1 MDTTDAELT
10 AARQRWNELVELIEA
25 ARNAY
30 YVSDEPTISDAEYDV
45 LFRELQDLETEF
57 PELASPDSP
66 TLTVGGAASAA
77 FTPVHHQVQMTSLED
92 VFSPEEVQAWWHR
105 TVSRWPGED
114 VAMTAEIKVDGLA
127 VNLRYEGG
135 VLVQAS
141 TRGDGF
147 VGEDVTANV
156 RTIKSIPFRLKGSNV
171 PDTVD
176 IRGEV
181 YFRLDDFER
190 VNALRVANQERPFV
204 NPRNAAAGS
213 LRQKDPEATAKRPLS
228 FVAHGLGAVEGMTAM
243 PQTQHGWYQ
252 QISKWGVPVSKHT
265 RLVDTFEEGLESI
278 RYFGEHRGSFEHEI
292 DGVVFKVDSIARQR
306 EMGATSR
313 TPRWAVA
320 YKYPPEE
327 VFTRLLDI
335 RVQVGRTGRV
345 TPYAV
350 FEKVL
355 VAGSHLQHA
364 TLHNAGEVERKGIL
378 IGDMIV
384 VRKAGD
390 VIPEVVGPVAADRDG
405 TERRFE
411 MPTKCPSCGTPLA
424 PAKEGDADLRC
435 PNTASCPAQ
444 ITERLIHLGSRG
456 ALDIE
461 GLGAEAAAALTQ
473 PEMGRELVA
482 AALVEGRR
490 VFLEDGT
497 ELELVSEGHHGDTF
511 ALAEALLPEP
521 QQPVLSNAKDLF
533 DLTAGAVSDVMVWR
547 PVRVRGVSTGDY
559 QQVRYFWSKGYQKK
573 SGEYV
578 PITSKP
584 SKSLLQ
590 MLEEL
595 EAAKERPLWRFLVAL
610 SIRHVG
616 PTAARTLAARF
627 QTIDAISGARV
638 EDLAQT
644 EGVGQIIAESVSDWF
659 QVDWHREIV
668 DQWMKS
674 GALTHIEELPEVPQ
688 TLAGATI
695 VVSGA
700 MPGYSRDEA
709 NNAVMIRGGKAS
721 SSVSKKTTALVA
733 GPGAGSKTTK
743 AESLGVPI
751 VPAEMFQA
759 LLDDGVES
767 VLGN

>member
-1 MDTTDAELT
+1 MTAGGPVDTTDTEL
-10 AARQRWNELVELIEA
+10 AAAKRRWNELVELIEA
-25 ARNAY
+25 ARDAY

-45 LFRELQDLETEF
+45 AFRELQDLEAEF
-57 PELASPDSP
+57 PELATPDSP
-66 TLTVGGAASAA
+66 TLTVGGTASEA

-92 VFSPEEVQAWWHR
+92 VFSPEEVRTWWHR
-105 TVSRWPGED
+105 TVSRWPGEG

-127 VNLRYEGG
+127 VNLRYERGT
-135 VLVQAS
+135 LAQAS

-156 RTIKSIPFRLKGSNV
+156 RTIKSIPLRLTGPNI
-171 PDTVD
+171 PDLVD

-190 VNALRVANQERPFV
+190 VNAERVANQERPFV

-213 LRQKDPEATAKRPLS
+213 LRQKDPAATAKRPLS
-228 FVAHGLGAVEGMTAM
+228 FVAHGLGAVEGMGEV
-243 PQTQHGWYQ
+243 PETQYGWYQ
-252 QISKWGVPVSKHT
+252 QISEWGVPVSRHT
-265 RLVDTFEEGLESI
+265 RLVDTFEQGLESI

-292 DGVVFKVDSIARQR
+292 DGVVFKVDSVPRQQ

-390 VIPEVVGPVAADRDG
+390 VIPEVVGPVVADRDG

-411 MPTKCPSCGTPLA
+411 MPTECPSCGTTLA

-482 AALVEGRR
+482 AALVEGRT

-497 ELELVSEGHHGDTF
+497 ELVLVSEGHHGDRF
-511 ALAEALLPEP
+511 ALAEALLPES
-521 QQPVLSNAKDLF
+521 QKPVLSNAKDLF
-533 DLTAGAVSDVMVWR
+533 DLTADGVADVMVWR
-547 PVRVRGVSTGDY
+547 PVRVRGVPTGDY
-559 QQVRYFWSKGYQKK
+559 QQVRYFWSKAYQRR
-573 SGEYV
+573 SGGYV
-578 PITSKP
+578 PIGSKP

-595 EAAKERPLWRFLVAL
+595 EAAKDSPLWRFLVAL

-616 PTAARTLAARF
+616 PTAARTLAAKF
-627 QTIDAISGARV
+627 QTIEAISEASV
-638 EDLAQT
+638 EHLAQT

-659 QVDWHREIV
+659 QVDWHRDIV
-668 DQWMKS
+668 SQWMKS
-674 GALTHIEELPEVPQ
+674 GALSHVEEPSDVPQ
-688 TLAGATI
+688 TLSGATI
-695 VVSGA
+695 VVSGS

-721 SSVSKKTTALVA
+721 SSVSKKTTVLVA

-743 AESLGVPI
+743 AETLGVPVI
-751 VPAEMFQA
+751 PAEMFQA
-759 LLDDGVES
+759 LL
-767 VLGN
+767 